1 MVQARLL
8 DVAIREFGAKGL
20 EGASTR
26 EIAAAAGTAMS
37 SITYHYGGKDGLYLA
52 AAEHIA
58 GMMADERMVAA
69 VEAAAR
75 IEDPVE
81 ARDAIKAMLVR
92 FADKLVDPASDE
104 WTLFIVREQTRP
116 TEAFARIYQGG
127 MGRMLEA
134 LVRLV
139 CVATGRADDA
149 ASRVAVV
156 TLAGQVLILKAAR
169 AMCRKLLDGH
179 GEADDLVAALKGRIA
194 ANVDAILDR
203 MIAEKREPK

>member
-8 DVAIREFGAKGL
+8 DVAIREFAAKGL

-37 SITYHYGGKDGLYLA
+37 SITYHYGGKEGLYLA

-58 GMMADERMVAA
+58 GMMADEGLIDATD
-69 VEAAAR
+69 AAAT
-75 IEDPVE
+75 IEDADA
-81 ARDAIKAMLVR
+81 AREGIHLILRA
-92 FADKLVDPASDE
+92 FADKLLTPVSDD
-104 WTLFIVREQTRP
+104 WTLFVVREQNNP
-116 TEAFARIYQGG
+116 SEAFERIYAGG
-127 MGRMLEA
+127 MGRMLET

-139 CVATGRADDA
+139 CVATGHRDEAGA
-149 ASRVAVV
+149 RITAI
-156 TLAGQVLILKAAR
+156 TLIGQVLVVKAGR
-169 AMCRKLLDGH
+169 AMCRKLLN
-179 GEADDLVAALKGRIA
+179 ADLREPAMAAALKGRIA

>member
-58 GMMADERMVAA
+58 GMMADERMLAA
-69 VEAAAR
+69 VEAAAK
-75 IEDPVE
+75 IHDPGE
-81 ARDAIKAMLVR
+81 ARDGIKTMLVR

-116 TEAFARIYQGG
+116 TEAFSRIYAGG

-134 LVRLV
+134 MVRLV
-139 CVATGRADDA
+139 CVATGRADDEA
-149 ASRVAVV
+149 ARVAVI
-156 TLAGQVLILKAAR
+156 TLAGQAIILKAGR
-169 AMCRKLLDGH
+169 AMCRKLLEGH
-179 GEADDLVAALKGRIA
+179 GEPEELVAALKARIA